1 MCQSWHTI
9 SSKTFFFPTEICF
22 PTTSSEAVQ
31 GGNPR
36 SVWRPPPQEIPAGLA
51 KQKQRS
57 NKKRATK
64 KSSTFVITHFFWG
77 GYSCKR
83 YFIPVLATCQPPTKP
98 TNELK
103 WRFHMM
109 LNSLLFYGLSCTSP
123 GSRCASW
130 TRTCPSRCR
139 RGTILKEKK
148 MTQENEHFV
157 RIYPT
162 GCKSPPRWHEA
173 FLLGN
178 PELNLCSATML
189 SPGEENDWWSSP

>member
-64 KSSTFVITHFFWG
+64 ISSTFVITHFFWG

-83 YFIPVLATCQPPTKP
+83 YFIQFLQLA
-98 TNELK
+98 NLK

-139 RGTILKEKK
+139 RGTILKEINLK
-148 MTQENEHFV
+148 QENEHIV
-157 RIYPT
+157 WIYPT
-162 GCKSPPRWHEA
+162 GCKSPPRWHDTF
-173 FLLGN
+173 FLGS
-178 PELNLCSATML
+178 PELNVCSATIA
-189 SPGEENDWWSSP
+189 SWVGE